1 MSHEKASIL
10 SSGQG
15 IASFLF
21 TQSVLIGGFA
31 LPPILVLL
39 L

>member
-1 MSHEKASIL
+1 MSYKKVSIL

-15 IASFLF
+15 IASFWF
-21 TQSVLIGGFA
+21 AQSVLIGGFV